1 MAITNKI
8 LNEVQQTI
16 EKYNMF
22 NHGDTVVVGVSGGA
36 DSVMLLHCLNTI
48 KDKYNLHLIAAHVN
62 HKIRPGDAENDALFV
77 ENLCKEWGIEFHLKE
92 VDIKALAKE
101 TGMGEE
107 EAGRFVRYGFF
118 RDLCMD
124 EDGNYIGKIATAHNA
139 NDNVETVLMRF
150 MRGTGIQGLSGISYK
165 RDNIVRPILGV
176 TRADIEAYIEENGL
190 THITDKTNFESI
202 YTRNKIRLELIPF
215 MQEMFN
221 PNLIETVTNNIQTY
235 REDTEF
241 IEGFVDKFYK
251 SYCWWS
257 TEDRRCLNCARVG
270 LKNEKPSIAKRV
282 IIKAIKEIMGKEQTG
297 VSPQKIEEIYKAVNA
312 EVGTI
317 IVLND
322 GFEVLVDYDNMV
334 FKPSNLEKNMN
345 EFVVEDELT
354 MDEIHVTYPEFHLD
368 LGYERVYEWEIDN
381 NGQEIYLPE
390 EYIKGKK
397 LTLRTRREGDIFRV
411 SDDCHKKLNRVFVDK
426 KVNKVGR
433 DNKILLCDGNEVL
446 WCVGE
451 FATRFKNRSGQFVR
465 IRVESEM

>member
-1 MAITNKI
+1 MSITNKVMAQV
-8 LNEVQQTI
+8 NQTI

-22 NHGDTVVVGVSGGA
+22 NYGDTVVVGVSGGA

-77 ENLCKEWGIEFHLKE
+77 ENLCKEWGIEFHLRE
-92 VDIKALAKE
+92 ENIKALAEE

-118 RDLCMD
+118 RELCMD
-124 EDGNYIGKIATAHNA
+124 EEGNYIGKIATAHNA

-221 PNLIETVTNNIQTY
+221 PNLIETVTNNVQTY
-235 REDTEF
+235 REDAEF
-241 IEGFVDKFYK
+241 IDGLVNKAFN

-257 TEDRRCLNCARVG
+257 SEDRRCMNCSLVG
-270 LKNEKPSIAKRV
+270 LKSENISIAKRV
-282 IIKAIKEIMGKEQTG
+282 IIKAIKEVMGREQIG
-297 VSPQKIEEIYKAVNA
+297 VSPQKIDEIYKAVDA
-312 EVGTI
+312 GVGTVI
-317 IVLND
+317 TLND
-322 GFEVLVDYDNMV
+322 GFEVLVDYDNLV
-334 FKPSNLEKNMN
+334 FKPCNLEKNMN
-345 EFVVEDELT
+345 EFNVTNELE
-354 MDEIHVTYPEFHLD
+354 MDESHVTYPEFHLN
-368 LGYERVYEWEIDN
+368 LSYARVFEWEIDN
-381 NGQEIYLPE
+381 NGREIYLPKE
-390 EYIKGKK
+390 FIKDKK
-397 LTLRTRREGDIFRV
+397 LTLRTKRDGDIFRV
-411 SDDCHKKLNRVFVDK
+411 SDDCHKKLSRVFVDK
-426 KVNKVGR
+426 KVSKLGR
-433 DNKILLCDGNEVL
+433 ENKILLCDGNEVL

-451 FATRFKNRSGQFVR
+451 FATRFNSRSGQFVR
-465 IRVESEM
+465 IRVEE